1 MEKSIRLNVSNE
13 TRSCVDVTV
22 KWALRNA
29 RAQVLRQG
37 EERLT
42 VDALSARWLE
52 KIVFPQAELYGNYVS
67 YELWQNGER
76 QSAGSV
82 LFCAPK
88 HFHFADPE
96 LSLTR
101 EGDLLTVSAKAY
113 ARSVEIVCDDGDVL
127 FDDNYF
133 DLNAETRKIRIL
145 RGQGTKFR
153 LRSVYDIR

>member
-1 MEKSIRLNVSNE
+1 M
-13 TRSCVDVTV
+13 
-22 KWALRNA
+22 
-29 RAQVLRQG
+29 
-37 EERLT
+37 
-42 VDALSARWLE
+42 DALSARWLE